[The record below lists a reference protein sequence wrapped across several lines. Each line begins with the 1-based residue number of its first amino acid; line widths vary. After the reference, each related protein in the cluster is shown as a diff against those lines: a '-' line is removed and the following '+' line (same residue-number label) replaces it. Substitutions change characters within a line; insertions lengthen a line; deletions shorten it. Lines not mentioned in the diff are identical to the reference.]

1 MKHMNYYRFEDL
13 KAGRTEQFTVT
24 VDGNMQERFCEL
36 TGDTNPLHTDEAYAV
51 SQGFEGRVVYGM
63 LTASF
68 LSALAGVF
76 VPGAYGIL
84 HSVEVKFVKPVYAP
98 DVLKVTGTVTELNE
112 TVRQAVIKVEIRNQ
126 KGEKV
131 LRGKIKAGV
140 LNET

>member
-1 MKHMNYYRFEDL
+1 MNHYRFEDL
-13 KAGRTEQFTVT
+13 KTGQTEQFVVT
-24 VDGNMQERFCEL
+24 VDQKMQELFCQL
-36 TGDTNPLHTDEAYAV
+36 TQDTNPLHTDEAYAE
-51 SQGFEGRVVYGM
+51 SQGFEGRVIYGM

-84 HSVEVKFVKPVYAP
+84 HSVEVKFVKPVYAG

-112 TVRQAVIKVEIRNQ
+112 TVRLAVIKAEITNQ

-131 LRGKIKAGV
+131 LRGKLKAGV
-140 LNET
+140 LNEK

>member
-1 MKHMNYYRFEDL
+1 MNHYRFEDL
-13 KAGRTEQFTVT
+13 KTGQTEQFVVT
-24 VDGNMQERFCEL
+24 VDQKMQELFCQL
-36 TGDTNPLHTDEAYAV
+36 TQDTNPLHTDEAYAE
-51 SQGFEGRVVYGM
+51 SQGFEGCVIYGM

-84 HSVEVKFVKPVYAP
+84 HSVEVKFVKPVYAG

-112 TVRQAVIKVEIRNQ
+112 TVRLAVIKAEITNQ

-131 LRGKIKAGV
+131 LRGKLKAGV
-140 LNET
+140 LNEK